1 MRGMFSGVMMHAI
14 GPAED
19 TRARGPVWET
29 CVATDLS
36 DVDRLAARL
45 REMQAGFNDETPEE
59 RARAVDLL
67 IREAIEKIVPSQR
80 GMFLAEL
87 QRRFP
92 TWDGAHRLARE
103 APVATQDQQEDRDW
117 TWHLDR
123 LIQLAETLDPHERRA
138 LQDRLVRAELAPP
151 GGEVAWPDQSL
162 AHVCD
167 ALYAG
172 ERVSIDAERA
182 LDLVAQLSDMA
193 MRLDKVIR
201 AVWVNLLPEDRVR
214 QPAPIQRV
222 LAKYLAGEIEP
233 EQGEQQ
239 IKELRQRA
247 QLMIGLLADAGRI
260 AFGRVEFLMP
270 EQIERSAPK
279 GGLMSS
285 REAQCWQT
293 YKKRAGFLEREI
305 FQQEI
310 RRDLGE
316 ELRKVMGAGGSG
328 TAR

>member
-1 MRGMFSGVMMHAI
+1 M
-14 GPAED
+14 
-19 TRARGPVWET
+19 
-29 CVATDLS
+29 ATDLS
-36 DVDRLAARL
+36 EVDRLAARL
-45 REMQAGFNDETPEE
+45 REMQAGFDDETPEE
-59 RARAVDLL
+59 RAQAIDLL
-67 IREAIEKIVPSQR
+67 IREAIEKVVPAQR
-80 GMFLAEL
+80 GEFLAEL

-92 TWDGAHRLARE
+92 TWDASTHMVAD
-103 APVATQDQQEDRDW
+103 APSSTQDRQDDRDW

-123 LIQLAETLDPHERRA
+123 LIQLAEALDPHERRA
-138 LQDRLVRAELAPP
+138 LQDRLVRAGLVPEGDAGAWPEESVRRVCEALF
-151 GGEVAWPDQSL
+151 GGERA
-162 AHVCD
+162 
-167 ALYAG
+167 
-172 ERVSIDAERA
+172 SIDAGRA
-182 LDLVAQLSDMA
+182 LDLITQLSDMA

-214 QPAPIQRV
+214 QPAPIERA
-222 LAKYLAGEIEP
+222 LAKYLTGEIEP
-233 EQGEQQ
+233 AQGEQQ
-239 IKELRQRA
+239 IKDLRQRA

-270 EQIERSAPK
+270 EQIERSAPR

-285 REAQCWQT
+285 REALCWQT

-328 TAR
+328 TVR